1 MTLHFSQ
8 IGFTDALTFIAAS
21 FPLRRRPGI
30 SLPYRRFSLFI
41 HAIARTIIILLFP
54 PFINIQPSL
63 LVQYSKFE

>member
-21 FPLRRRPGI
+21 FPLRRYPEI
-30 SLPYRRFSLFI
+30 FSPAAVLDFFT

-54 PFINIQPSL
+54 LFINSFVGLICPST
-63 LVQYSKFE
+63 